1 MLFANSALAVA
12 VATAAA
18 VSHVAAACQAINSV
32 MTIVLE
38 NQDTSTILADSY
50 MGSTLV
56 KKGYLLNNF
65 YGVTHPSQPNYI
77 AMISGSRNLCLLDF
91 DCKIGANSIVDLLEQ
106 KGKTWK
112 SYQESYPGNCF
123 TGTSSGT
130 YRRKHN
136 PFMSFDNIRGNPTR
150 CANIVNSDQLSRDAA
165 AGKLPNYI
173 FYTPDM
179 NNDGHDTSASYA
191 SNWLKTF
198 LEPKLVDPAYANVL
212 FHVVFDESETYFGPN
227 HIYSILLGKGIKGVG
242 LVDNAH
248 YDHYSFLATLEGI
261 FDLGNLGKHDKDA
274 VRIPLSC

>member
-1 MLFANSALAVA
+1 MHFANSALALA
-12 VATAAA
+12 VLAAAA
-18 VSHVAAACQAINSV
+18 VSQVAAACQPIKSV

-38 NQDTSTILADSY
+38 NQDGSTILADSY

-77 AMISGSRNLCLLDF
+77 AMISGSRNMCLLDF
-91 DCKIGANSIVDLLEQ
+91 DCKIGAETAS
-106 KGKTWK
+106 
-112 SYQESYPGNCF
+112 PAHPP
-123 TGTSSGT
+123 GT

-136 PFMSFDNIRGNPTR
+136 PFMSFNNIRGNLTR
-150 CANIVNSDQLSRDAA
+150 CANIVNSDQLTRDAA

-198 LEPKLVDPAYANVL
+198 LEPKLVDPAFANVL

-227 HIYSILLGKGIKGVG
+227 HIYSILLGKGIKGAG

-261 FDLGNLGKHDKDA
+261 FDLGNLDKHDKDA